1 MPALGH
7 AAFRRWFYQRWGR
20 ENCLIAART
29 RRAEY
34 PLFEQRLS
42 VKAAWG
48 GTESYFVDG
57 RRVAVD
63 DAHYLILN
71 DARSY
76 ASSLQGRAPV
86 TSFALFFRPGMA
98 AEVARCHALPADTLL
113 ADPHAQGTV
122 EFSEHLRPHDRLVT
136 PVLRRIYRHTELG
149 LADEAWL
156 EDQSYLLVGRMLA
169 THRNDLAAAQLLPVR
184 RASTRRELFRRI
196 GLAVNFIHTQ
206 YDQPVGLTEI
216 AAAAILS
223 PYHCLRLFK
232 TLHAV
237 TPVEYLNRQRV
248 RMAERLLRESR
259 LGVDEI
265 AARVGYGCRATLYR
279 QIRRLRGRAPR
290 ALRAAVRERRPVPLI
305 LKVPAR

>member
-7 AAFRRWFYQRWGR
+7 AAFRRWFYQRWGL

-34 PLFEQRLS
+34 PLFEQQLS

-76 ASSLQGRAPV
+76 ASSLQSREPV

-98 AEVARCHALPADTLL
+98 AEVARCHALAADTLL
-113 ADPHAQGTV
+113 ADPDAQGTV

-136 PVLRRIYRHTELG
+136 PVLRFIYRHTELG

-156 EDQSYLLVGRMLA
+156 EEQSYFLVGRMLA

-206 YDQPVGLTEI
+206 YEQPIGLNEI

-279 QIRRLRGRAPR
+279 QLRRLRGRAPR
-290 ALRAAVRERRPVPLI
+290 ALRAPVSELASC
-305 LKVPAR
+305 PADS

>member
-76 ASSLQGRAPV
+76 ASSLQGREPV

-113 ADPHAQGTV
+113 ADPDAQGTV
-122 EFSEHLRPHDRLVT
+122 EFSEHLRPHDHLVT
-136 PVLRRIYRHTELG
+136 PVLRFIYRHTELG

-206 YDQPVGLTEI
+206 YDQPIGLTEI

-279 QIRRLRGRAPR
+279 QLRRLRGRAPR
-290 ALRAAVRERRPVPLI
+290 ALRAAVRELRPVPLI
-305 LKVPAR
+305 LKVPPG

>member
-1 MPALGH
+1 MILRQMPTLEH

-20 ENCLIAART
+20 ENCVVTART

-71 DARSY
+71 EARSY
-76 ASSLQGRAPV
+76 ASSLRSREPV
-86 TSFALFFRPGMA
+86 TSFAIFFRPGIA
-98 AEVARCHALPADTLL
+98 AEVARCQALPADALL
-113 ADPHAQGTV
+113 ADPDGHGTI

-136 PVLRRIYRHTELG
+136 PVLRFIYRHTALG

-156 EDQSYLLVGRMLA
+156 EDQSYFLMGRMLA
-169 THRNDLAAAQLLPVR
+169 AHRNDRAAAQLLPVR

-206 YDQPVGLTEI
+206 YDRPIGLAEI
-216 AAAAILS
+216 AAAAFLS

-248 RMAERLLRESR
+248 RMAERLLRETR
-259 LGVDEI
+259 LGVDEV
-265 AARVGYGCRATLYR
+265 AARVGYGCRVTLYR
-279 QIRRLRGRAPR
+279 QLRRLRGEAPG
-290 ALRAAVRERRPVPLI
+290 ALQTVPRRTPPG
-305 LKVPAR
+305 PAEP

>member
-48 GTESYFVDG
+48 GTESYFIDG

-63 DAHYLILN
+63 DEHYLILN

-76 ASSLQGRAPV
+76 ASSLQGREPV
-86 TSFALFFRPGMA
+86 TSFAIFFRPGMA

-113 ADPHAQGTV
+113 ADPDDHGTV

-136 PVLRRIYRHTELG
+136 PVLRFIYRHTELG

-156 EDQSYLLVGRMLA
+156 EDQSYFLVGRMLA
-169 THRNDLAAAQLLPVR
+169 VHRNDLAAAQLAA
-184 RASTRRELFRRI
+184 RASCQHAPGAVPAHRARREL
-196 GLAVNFIHTQ
+196 H
-206 YDQPVGLTEI
+206 PH
-216 AAAAILS
+216 AATSSRSASPRSRPPRMLS

-232 TLHAV
+232 TLHGV

-248 RMAERLLRESR
+248 RLAERLLRETR
-259 LGVDEI
+259 LGVDEV

-279 QIRRLRGRAPR
+279 QLRRLRGSSAECPASCSGELTPR
-290 ALRAAVRERRPVPLI
+290 
-305 LKVPAR
+305 PADL

>member
-1 MPALGH
+1 MPTLGN
-7 AAFRRWFYQRWGR
+7 AAFRRWFYQRWGH

-29 RRAEY
+29 RRAQY

-57 RRVAVD
+57 RRIAVD
-63 DAHYLILN
+63 GEHYLILN

-76 ASSLQGRAPV
+76 ASSLQGREPV
-86 TSFALFFRPGMA
+86 TSFAIFFRPGMA
-98 AEVARCHALPADTLL
+98 ADVARCHALPADTLL
-113 ADPHAQGTV
+113 ANPDGHHAV

-136 PVLRRIYRHTELG
+136 PVLRFIYRHTELG

-156 EDQSYLLVGRMLA
+156 EDQSYFLVGRMLA
-169 THRNDLAAAQLLPVR
+169 VHRSDLAAAQLLPVR
-184 RASTRRELFRRI
+184 RASTRRELFRRL

-206 YDQPVGLTEI
+206 HDHPIGLTQI
-216 AAAAILS
+216 AAAAFLS

-232 TLHAV
+232 TLHGI
-237 TPVEYLNRQRV
+237 TPVEYLHRQRV
-248 RMAERLLRESR
+248 RVAERLLRETGG
-259 LGVDEI
+259 GVDEV

-279 QIRRLRGRAPR
+279 QLRRLRGRAPA
-290 ALRAAVRERRPVPLI
+290 ALRTAAANSFLP
-305 LKVPAR
+305 

>member
-20 ENCLIAART
+20 ETCLITART

-48 GTESYFVDG
+48 GSESYFVDG

-63 DAHYLILN
+63 DEHYLILN

-76 ASSLQGRAPV
+76 ASSLQGREPV
-86 TSFALFFRPGMA
+86 TSLAIFFRPGMA
-98 AEVARCHALPADTLL
+98 ADVARCHARAGETLL
-113 ADPHAQGTV
+113 AEPDPHGTV

-136 PVLRRIYRHTELG
+136 PVLRFIYRQTELG

-156 EDQSYLLVGRMLA
+156 EEQSYFLVGRMLA
-169 THRNDLAAAQLLPVR
+169 VHRHDLAAAQLLPVR

-206 YDQPVGLTEI
+206 YDHPIGLTEI

-232 TLHAV
+232 TLHGM

-248 RMAERLLRESR
+248 QRAERLLRETR
-259 LGVDEI
+259 LGVDEV
-265 AARVGYGCRATLYR
+265 AARVGYGCRTTLYR
-279 QIRRLRGRAPR
+279 QLRRR
-290 ALRAAVRERRPVPLI
+290 RAAVSGVPRAAGAGS
-305 LKVPAR
+305 VSSP